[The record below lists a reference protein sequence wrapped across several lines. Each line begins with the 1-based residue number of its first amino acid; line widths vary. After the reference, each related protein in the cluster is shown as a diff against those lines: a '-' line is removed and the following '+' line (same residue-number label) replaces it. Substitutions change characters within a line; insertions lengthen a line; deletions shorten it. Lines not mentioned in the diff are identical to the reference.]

1 MKRFWVVL
9 LSLVAAH
16 AAQAQTIYRCGPQG
30 REYSQLPCK
39 DGRPIEPDTRTPAQR
54 AEALQVA
61 EDDARRAEALR
72 RERHARERAAKPAA
86 GFANAATQDDAAPP
100 PKQKKPQARKT
111 RPARSPAR

>member
-1 MKRFWVVL
+1 MRGSAIWL
-9 LSLVAAH
+9 LCLLAAH

-39 DGRPIEPDTRTPAQR
+39 DGRPIEPDTRTPEQR
-54 AEALQVA
+54 AAALQVA

-86 GFANAATQDDAAPP
+86 GFANAVPHDDPAPP
-100 PKQKKPQARKT
+100 MRRPKERKK
-111 RPARSPAR
+111 RPARSAR